1 MPENANACQIW
12 GGAHKFRF
20 LVAADSSAAQFALF
34 VEQQVARALSFLD
47 GEGCEG
53 AILVVAVEQTMEVD
67 CADNI
72 HVVKNERL
80 IQAVGILEKEPAC
93 LFQAAAGVEQELFAR
108 NFHLQAKIIVG
119 LQVEIRA
126 KSSCSTPAAA

>member
-1 MPENANACQIW
+1 MAI
-12 GGAHKFRF
+12 
-20 LVAADSSAAQFALF
+20 
-34 VEQQVARALSFLD
+34 EQA
-47 GEGCEG
+47 
-53 AILVVAVEQTMEVD
+53 MEVD

-108 NFHLQAKIIVG
+108 NFHLEAEIVVG
-119 LQVEIRA
+119 FQILNHQVGEVVHVDDDFAHAECSKAGERQLQ
-126 KSSCSTPAAA
+126 

>member
-1 MPENANACQIW
+1 MPEKCQRLQIW

-108 NFHLQAKIIVG
+108 ISTCKPTII
-119 LQVEIRA
+119 LACKWKFRA